1 MLSAVKQSVHRMT
14 SHLQVIS
21 SYLEMKDYNKA
32 LSRTKESIKEMH
44 ALEASLTGLANL
56 GMTVPENGAV
66 VVPHGSTVVSHED
79 VNVDVGSDEVRAVDQ
94 NEVRSGCGNDNP
106 KTK

>member
-1 MLSAVKQSVHRMT
+1 MLRAVTQSVHRMT

-21 SYLEMKDYNKA
+21 SYLEMKDYTKA
-32 LSRTKESIKEMH
+32 LDRTKESIKEIH
-44 ALEASLTGLANL
+44 ALEASLTELANL

-66 VVPHGSTVVSHED
+66 VVPHGSTVVSHDD